1 MCKPVHKL
9 LASFFLLPGMR
20 LSLPFSSISA
30 RRRQRRGAYPR
41 IVDKSVRKAADKRW
55 IVWVQVGIT
64 VFLPPACLWL
74 LWVSLWTS
82 P

>member
-1 MCKPVHKL
+1 VHKL

-20 LSLPFSSISA
+20 LSLPFSSIA
-30 RRRQRRGAYPR
+30 TRRQHRHGAYSH

-64 VFLPPACLWL
+64 VFLPPACLLL
-74 LWVSLWTS
+74 LWVSLWKS
-82 P
+82 A